1 MQLSVEPVM
10 DNDDLISE
18 VRWSVCVEW
27 KWNAQAICCLFIS
40 RSLFFFSRCITQSV
54 FRLLSLLNDEYT
66 LPPPAGKES
75 YCHSRMRS
83 SYVLLGRRLKSLR
96 CVPVRH
102 MAKTQRRE
110 ATQQSGSVCVSS
122 LLSDWCVRAFRG
134 PEKTWEDWPCSRQI
148 RLHPFLSGNQG
159 FQCMLG

>member
-1 MQLSVEPVM
+1 MERTRYLLFVYITQSVLLLSV
-10 DNDDLISE
+10 
-18 VRWSVCVEW
+18 
-27 KWNAQAICCLFIS
+27 
-40 RSLFFFSRCITQSV
+40 ITQSV
-54 FRLLSLLNDEYT
+54 FRLLPLLNDEYT

-110 ATQQSGSVCVSS
+110 DDATVGVRLCQFFGVSLVCPG
-122 LLSDWCVRAFRG
+122 LY
-134 PEKTWEDWPCSRQI
+134 PK
-148 RLHPFLSGNQG
+148 
-159 FQCMLG
+159 